1 MKQSI
6 SAFLLAFVAHS
17 SLMAAEKSVA
27 TFQKLDSLDSWT
39 AVNDNVM
46 GGVSKGSC
54 KRTEEGTLVFSGEIS
69 LENNGGFSSIRSQQK
84 GLDLAGMKEIV
95 VKARGDGRTYWIDLR
110 QEDQIRA
117 SSYRAFL
124 KTTAGEWQVTSIPIS
139 DFKLQAFG
147 EEVAGKPIKM
157 EEVSSLGF
165 TLADKKAGEFSLEIE
180 SVMASDEISKTAA
193 VDKKGN
199 TIVDVATQAGTF
211 KTLLAAATAADLVGA
226 LSAEGP
232 LTVFAP
238 TDEAFAKL
246 PEGTVA
252 TLLKPENKGLLTS
265 ILKNHVVSGKITLAK
280 ALELKQ
286 GTTLLGT
293 KLDLRFV
300 DGKVRIGAANL
311 LTADIAASNGIIHV
325 IDQVLVPAQP
335 QKSPPSAKGLIELA
349 IDRGIP
355 LFNHGDVEACAAIYE
370 ITCTA
375 LLSIPEV
382 SKESRKHLMEVLKNA
397 SAEDSSREKAWILR
411 EGLDQTWAS
420 LNKGA
425 K

>member
-1 MKQSI
+1 MKRTI
-6 SAFLLAFVAHS
+6 PAFLLALVAHS
-17 SLMAAEKSVA
+17 SLMAAEKTMV
-27 TFQKLDSLDSWT
+27 TFQKPDSLDTWP
-39 AVNDNVM
+39 AVNDSVM
-46 GGVSKGSC
+46 GGVSKGGC
-54 KRTEEGTLVFSGEIS
+54 KRTEEGTMIFRGEIS
-69 LENNGGFSSIRSQQK
+69 LENNGGFSSIRSQLK
-84 GLDLAGMKEIV
+84 ELELTGMKEIV
-95 VKARGDGRTYWIDLR
+95 IKARGDGRTYWIDLR
-110 QEDQIRA
+110 EEDQMRA
-117 SSYRAFL
+117 SSYRAYL
-124 KTTAGEWQVTSIPIS
+124 KTTAGEWQVISIPIT

-147 EEVAGKPIKM
+147 EEFAGKPIKL

-165 TLADKKAGEFSLEIE
+165 TLADKKAGKFSLEIE
-180 SVMASDEISKTAA
+180 SVKASDEVSKTAA
-193 VDKKGN
+193 VEKKGD

-265 ILKNHVVSGKITLAK
+265 ILKNHIVSGKISLAK
-280 ALELKQ
+280 ALELKE

-300 DGKVRIGAANL
+300 DGKVRIGAANM
-311 LTADIAASNGIIHV
+311 LTADIEASNGIIHV
-325 IDQVLVPAQP
+325 IDQVLIPALP
-335 QKSPPSAKGLIELA
+335 KETTPSAKGLIELA
-349 IDRGIP
+349 IDRGVP
-355 LFNHGDVEACAAIYE
+355 LFNHGDEAACAAIYE

-382 SKESRKHLMEVLKNA
+382 SKESRKLLVQALKNA
-397 SAEDSSREKAWILR
+397 TAEDSAREKAWILR
-411 EGLDQTWAS
+411 EGLDQTWTS
-420 LNKGA
+420 LSKGA